1 MTDNLC
7 AHSTRRWRQKAM
19 TGRAEGGRYRRE
31 CAPRSRYFQADQR
44 YVAARLCSC
53 VFGLGHLR
61 LLAALCAIPP
71 IAVLAQGTAVPLVG
85 SHGAAG
91 LVRLIVT
98 LMPIAL
104 LLPHAGPASSGRHA
118 VALMTGRHQAES
130 KMRPATL
137 SYQSSLDLQRL
148 PRARIN
154 NLHTTFAYHI
164 PIPLQKESIILI
176 YRYHTG
182 KCRTLGL
189 EWSTAP
195 APRAWLP
202 RHPAF
207 CREQIDGEFANVACC
222 RAEVAESSEMML
234 KLSQAS
240 PTRLAI
246 AATAAVILGQATVTP
261 ALPVYL
267 KAGLEEA
274 HHLPR

>member
-182 KCRTLGL
+182 KCRTLLQPRTLCQRGVRFREAHGL
-189 EWSTAP
+189 VG
-195 APRAWLP
+195 PRCLLC
-202 RHPAF
+202 HP
-207 CREQIDGEFANVACC
+207 GVTHYS
-222 RAEVAESSEMML
+222 VL
-234 KLSQAS
+234 AS
-240 PTRLAI
+240 PRVTHYSFVRY
-246 AATAAVILGQATVTP
+246 VLGRP
-261 ALPVYL
+261 
-267 KAGLEEA
+267 GD
-274 HHLPR
+274 

>member
-1 MTDNLC
+1 
-7 AHSTRRWRQKAM
+7 M

-164 PIPLQKESIILI
+164 PIPLQNE
-176 YRYHTG
+176 
-182 KCRTLGL
+182 
-189 EWSTAP
+189 
-195 APRAWLP
+195 
-202 RHPAF
+202 
-207 CREQIDGEFANVACC
+207 
-222 RAEVAESSEMML
+222 
-234 KLSQAS
+234 
-240 PTRLAI
+240 
-246 AATAAVILGQATVTP
+246 
-261 ALPVYL
+261 
-267 KAGLEEA
+267 
-274 HHLPR
+274 

>member
-182 KCRTLGL
+182 KCRTL
-189 EWSTAP
+189 SAP
-195 APRAWLP
+195 ARP
-202 RHPAF
+202 
-207 CREQIDGEFANVACC
+207 
-222 RAEVAESSEMML
+222 S
-234 KLSQAS
+234 AS
-240 PTRLAI
+240 PPPRTTPKAKTRVFCILWYVRAPRRMHTATLARGTRSPCQGR
-246 AATAAVILGQATVTP
+246 TAHTGGTVST
-261 ALPVYL
+261 L
-267 KAGLEEA
+267 
-274 HHLPR
+274 

>member
-182 KCRTLGL
+182 KCRTL
-189 EWSTAP
+189 AP
-195 APRAWLP
+195 GRAADARVSERVQRSRAQSPESRVWGCG
-202 RHPAF
+202 R
-207 CREQIDGEFANVACC
+207 VAH
-222 RAEVAESSEMML
+222 R
-234 KLSQAS
+234 
-240 PTRLAI
+240 T
-246 AATAAVILGQATVTP
+246 
-261 ALPVYL
+261 L
-267 KAGLEEA
+267 KAVWLESCA
-274 HHLPR
+274 GFPRFCWFCG

>member
-182 KCRTLGL
+182 KCRTLHTTEAAHVTGRRRGRRQRDRHRQYAHMTHRHRPTTSL
-189 EWSTAP
+189 GCGSTASPHSAPCTPPYRAP
-195 APRAWLP
+195 APSP
-202 RHPAF
+202 RPPSGAL
-207 CREQIDGEFANVACC
+207 C
-222 RAEVAESSEMML
+222 SSRL
-234 KLSQAS
+234 KS
-240 PTRLAI
+240 
-246 AATAAVILGQATVTP
+246 
-261 ALPVYL
+261 
-267 KAGLEEA
+267 
-274 HHLPR
+274 

>member
-182 KCRTLGL
+182 KCRTL
-189 EWSTAP
+189 P
-195 APRAWLP
+195 
-202 RHPAF
+202 
-207 CREQIDGEFANVACC
+207 
-222 RAEVAESSEMML
+222 
-234 KLSQAS
+234 
-240 PTRLAI
+240 
-246 AATAAVILGQATVTP
+246 P
-261 ALPVYL
+261 ALSWSCV
-267 KAGLEEA
+267 ALEGRTQWGKIFGRVGYPNRSQPLLGA
-274 HHLPR
+274 YRASDLPSLTCFRHL

>member
-182 KCRTLGL
+182 KCRTLAL
-189 EWSTAP
+189 SHP
-195 APRAWLP
+195 APGTDR
-202 RHPAF
+202 F
-207 CREQIDGEFANVACC
+207 
-222 RAEVAESSEMML
+222 
-234 KLSQAS
+234 S
-240 PTRLAI
+240 PPTK
-246 AATAAVILGQATVTP
+246 TP
-261 ALPVYL
+261 PKETSVGGAPPSY
-267 KAGLEEA
+267 
-274 HHLPR
+274 

>member
-1 MTDNLC
+1 MLRSTSDRGMTDNLC

-182 KCRTLGL
+182 KCRTLPTL
-189 EWSTAP
+189 HATRTARRQVCSVT
-195 APRAWLP
+195 ARE
-202 RHPAF
+202 
-207 CREQIDGEFANVACC
+207 CR
-222 RAEVAESSEMML
+222 SERTNERIMGD
-234 KLSQAS
+234 
-240 PTRLAI
+240 TD
-246 AATAAVILGQATVTP
+246 T
-261 ALPVYL
+261 
-267 KAGLEEA
+267 
-274 HHLPR
+274 

>member
-1 MTDNLC
+1 
-7 AHSTRRWRQKAM
+7 M

-182 KCRTLGL
+182 KCRTLV
-189 EWSTAP
+189 A
-195 APRAWLP
+195 RARGVRPWRGPELRP
-202 RHPAF
+202 HRP
-207 CREQIDGEFANVACC
+207 
-222 RAEVAESSEMML
+222 
-234 KLSQAS
+234 K
-240 PTRLAI
+240 I
-246 AATAAVILGQATVTP
+246 AAACYVLVRIPYPLGQNWYDHIYNTCTGSLRAP
-261 ALPVYL
+261 
-267 KAGLEEA
+267 
-274 HHLPR
+274 